1 MCLARL
7 DLTTAAVDR
16 GKHIEADYRLLVNNK
31 IANVF
36 KDRLDMLL
44 SSSVK
49 RI

>member
-1 MCLARL
+1 MRLARL

-16 GKHIEADYRLLVNNK
+16 GKHIEANYRLLINNK

-36 KDRLDMLL
+36 KDRLDILP

>member
-1 MCLARL
+1 MRLARL
-7 DLTTAAVDR
+7 DLTIAAVDR
-16 GKHIEADYRLLVNNK
+16 SKYIEAYYRLLINNK

-36 KDRLDMLL
+36 KDCLDILL

>member
-1 MCLARL
+1 VRLARL

-16 GKHIEADYRLLVNNK
+16 GKHIEANYRLLINNK
-31 IANVF
+31 IANVS
-36 KDRLDMLL
+36 KDRLDILL